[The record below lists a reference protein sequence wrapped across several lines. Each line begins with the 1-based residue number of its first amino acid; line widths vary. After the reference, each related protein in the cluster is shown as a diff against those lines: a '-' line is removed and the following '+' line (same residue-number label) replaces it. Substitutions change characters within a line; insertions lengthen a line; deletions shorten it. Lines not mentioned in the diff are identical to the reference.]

1 MSGTAA
7 ASVTQGG
14 KVRTE
19 SPEGLGPK
27 ALCPSEASKARSFVK
42 LFHPPLR
49 IKMLPKHQYV
59 ILKDDLLLSLLLFS
73 RRWSWTL
80 KSHSSASK
88 SMLFISRI
96 PVIAYFLFWNQILY
110 PQAPIYVFFFSSAY
124 FSASFSFHLIPSYCF
139 YRYFLTFF
147 SLSGLALPSF
157 VLLI

>member
-59 ILKDDLLLSLLLFS
+59 ILKIFCFLCFCSQDDG
-73 RRWSWTL
+73 
-80 KSHSSASK
+80 HG
-88 SMLFISRI
+88 
-96 PVIAYFLFWNQILY
+96 
-110 PQAPIYVFFFSSAY
+110 
-124 FSASFSFHLIPSYCF
+124 H
-139 YRYFLTFF
+139 
-147 SLSGLALPSF
+147 
-157 VLLI
+157 